1 MKRSFVT
8 LAVAALCVVP
18 MAARAQQVTEG
29 GLGILGGWSYGQV
42 PSSNTSGHGSL
53 SGNSGF
59 ALGIGGESGGT
70 VGFGFNVLY
79 AQRGFRSN
87 LFGNSQQLSYIDV
100 PLYLRVEIQNAAVEP
115 FALIGPQVSFE
126 MNCNANGTDCPSGRD
141 KTTFDGVAAFG
152 LRFPMAAGLSIQG
165 RYLYALQNLDY
176 GTVNNQANYRQ
187 RSFMLLLG
195 IGF

>member
-1 MKRSFVT
+1 MKRSLIVLT
-8 LAVAALCVVP
+8 AAALCVIP
-18 MAARAQQVTEG
+18 MAARAQGV
-29 GLGILGGWSYGQV
+29 GILGGWSYGQV

-59 ALGIGGESGGT
+59 ALGIGAESGGPL
-70 VGFGFNVLY
+70 GFGINALY
-79 AQRGFRSN
+79 AQRGFKSN
-87 LFGNSQQLSYIDV
+87 LIGNAQQLSYIDV
-100 PLYLRVEIQNAAVEP
+100 PLYIRVAIPNPVVTP

-126 MNCNANGTDCPSGRD
+126 MNCSANGTDCPSGRD
-141 KTTFDGVAAFG
+141 KTTFDGIAALG
-152 LRFPMAAGLSIQG
+152 LKFPMLSGLSIQA

-176 GTVNNQANYRQ
+176 GTVSNQGNYRQ

>member
-1 MKRSFVT
+1 MKRSLIA
-8 LAVAALCVVP
+8 LAAAALYVVP
-18 MAARAQQVTEG
+18 MAAQGQ

-42 PSSNTSGHGSL
+42 PSSNTTGHGSL

-59 ALGIGGESGGT
+59 ALGIGAEGDGP
-70 VGFGFNVLY
+70 VGFGVNALY

-87 LFGNSQQLSYIDV
+87 LLGNAEQLSYIDV
-100 PLYLRVEIQNAAVEP
+100 PVYLRVAIQNPVVTP

-126 MNCNANGTDCPSGRD
+126 MNCNANGTDCPSGRN
-141 KTTFDGVAAFG
+141 KTTFDGIAAIG
-152 LRFPMAAGLSIQG
+152 VKFPMMSGLSIQA

-176 GTVNNQANYRQ
+176 GTVTNQSNYRQ

>member
-1 MKRSFVT
+1 MKRSLIALT
-8 LAVAALCVVP
+8 AAALCVVP
-18 MAARAQQVTEG
+18 MAAQAQ

-42 PSSNTSGHGSL
+42 PSSNTTGHGSL

-59 ALGIGGESGGT
+59 ALGVGVESDSP
-70 VGFGFNVLY
+70 VGLGINALY

-87 LFGNSQQLSYIDV
+87 LFGNAQQLSYIDV
-100 PLYLRVEIQNAAVEP
+100 PVYLKVAIPNPVVTP

-126 MNCNANGTDCPSGRD
+126 LHCNANGTDCPSGRN
-141 KTTFDGVAAFG
+141 KTTFDGIAALG
-152 LRFPMAAGLSIQG
+152 LKFPMLSGLSIQA

-176 GTVNNQANYRQ
+176 GTVSNQSNYRQ